1 MRIRGKYT
9 FRGQEICAYTF
20 RLLFDIG
27 RCALKSIRQSLNKTG
42 PGPRRH
48 GNTGRKPKHA
58 LVFTDVERVVQ
69 FICNYAE
76 EFGIP
81 QPAAPRGRDDT
92 APIYLHS
99 GTTKINI
106 HTLYKASCQEAGV
119 RFVLKSSFQ
128 SIWSAC
134 IPHIKVAS
142 PRDDVC
148 ATCEKLRKKIM
159 DAVSEEDKLA
169 STGEMHC
176 HIVLAQKE
184 RDLYNSLIKKAK
196 ETSHLCPAERSNH
209 FTFDF
214 AQSVGIPH
222 HARQMGPL
230 YFASLRKVHIFGMRI
245 DGQSRQL
252 NFLIDENE
260 SIGADG
266 ANAQGPNAVISMIDY
281 VLNTHGCEDLSCTIH
296 ADNCPGELNF
306 NCDHYNFILRLNHN
320 ITIILEY
327 FYWLYLS

>member
-1 MRIRGKYT
+1 MR
-9 FRGQEICAYTF
+9 
-20 RLLFDIG
+20 
-27 RCALKSIRQSLNKTG
+27 S
-42 PGPRRH
+42 
-48 GNTGRKPKHA
+48 
-58 LVFTDVERVVQ
+58 
-69 FICNYAE
+69 
-76 EFGIP
+76 
-81 QPAAPRGRDDT
+81 
-92 APIYLHS
+92 
-99 GTTKINI
+99 
-106 HTLYKASCQEAGV
+106 
-119 RFVLKSSFQ
+119 
-128 SIWSAC
+128 
-134 IPHIKVAS
+134 
-142 PRDDVC
+142 
-148 ATCEKLRKKIM
+148 
-159 DAVSEEDKLA
+159 
-169 STGEMHC
+169 

-281 VLNTHGCEDLSCTIH
+281 ALNTHGCEDLSCTIH
-296 ADNCPGELNF
+296 A
-306 NCDHYNFILRLNHN
+306 
-320 ITIILEY
+320 IIVRV
-327 FYWLYLS
+327 S